1 MLDTHLVIGQVL
13 RPQGIRGE
21 VKVKPI
27 TADIARFQAL
37 KEALFQKE
45 GAFEGKKVE
54 KCRIDKDA
62 VYLKFEGVDDRNQ
75 AETLRDELLY
85 VDRAHAIELPED
97 YNFICDLIGCEG
109 VDDEGESLG
118 RIEEVLQPGGN
129 DVYVF
134 RGSPRGEVL
143 VPALK
148 SVVLNVDVEQKRMTL
163 SAARLREV
171 AVFED

>member
-27 TADIARFQAL
+27 TADITRFREL
-37 KEALFQKE
+37 EEALFQKD
-45 GAFEGKKVE
+45 GAFVGRKVE

-62 VYLKFEGVDDRNQ
+62 VYLKFQGIEDRNQ

-85 VDRAHAIELPED
+85 VDRAHAISLPEG
-97 YNFICDLIGCEG
+97 YEFICDLIGCEG
-109 VDDEGESLG
+109 VDDEGACWG

-134 RGSPRGEVL
+134 RGGPKGEVL

-148 SVVLNVDVEQKRMTL
+148 SVVLQVDVEQKKMTL